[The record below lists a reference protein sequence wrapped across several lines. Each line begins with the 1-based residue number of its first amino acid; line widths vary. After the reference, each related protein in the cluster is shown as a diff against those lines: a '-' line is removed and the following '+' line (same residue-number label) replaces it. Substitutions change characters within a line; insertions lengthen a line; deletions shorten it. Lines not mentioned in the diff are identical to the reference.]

1 MVIAICVSPAS
12 SSLGKLFLIVFDCHC
27 HFHSSRFL
35 FFLCCFLYP
44 GRDFVSL
51 SHRAFWR
58 RVGNTCA
65 VYYLDQPGVWKRWK
79 QSLPEQEVRNVAAA
93 AATLPSHTRVFREE
107 DGQWKE
113 EQKLE
118 AHSDWVRDVAWA
130 PSIGLPTSTI
140 ASCSQVRPLSERH
153 LLCVVLYA
161 CLAFSYSKSTGSL
174 PCWATARADAPR
186 VHAGVVIWS
195 AALSAVK
202 VAVSVLWLGSNQLS
216 LLAFVGRQSVY
227 LDVRWCLWKLMVTK
241 AAAQVQWCCLACE
254 LVHYCKYPCSV
265 WRRQQSEYFGLAV
278 LLHAI
283 SMLVVL
289 LVKTV
294 VGSPLLQWWMFFL
307 FDLSRGEEDPT
318 LWQTSCTAF
327 LLLAGNEKCR
337 LNFIL

>member
-12 SSLGKLFLIVFDCHC
+12 SSRGKLFLTVFDCHC
-27 HFHSSRFL
+27 HFHNSRFL
-35 FFLCCFLYP
+35 VFLCCFLCP

-51 SHRAFWR
+51 SHRAFR
-58 RVGNTCA
+58 RRAGNTCA

-79 QSLPEQEVRNVAAA
+79 QSLPEQEVRNVVAA
-93 AATLPSHTRVFREE
+93 AATLLSHTRVFREE

-161 CLAFSYSKSTGSL
+161 CLALAIVRAQALCRVERQPVQTHPGFMPSDDLKRSSKCSQGCCFCAVTGVQPARSPCFCRMAECLSGRAMMPLETHGHQSCCTSSTMLSGMWVGPLLQISL
-174 PCWATARADAPR
+174 QCLEETTKW
-186 VHAGVVIWS
+186 
-195 AALSAVK
+195 
-202 VAVSVLWLGSNQLS
+202 VL
-216 LLAFVGRQSVY
+216 
-227 LDVRWCLWKLMVTK
+227 
-241 AAAQVQWCCLACE
+241 
-254 LVHYCKYPCSV
+254 
-265 WRRQQSEYFGLAV
+265 GLAV

-283 SMLVVL
+283 SMLGAL

-307 FDLSRGEEDPT
+307 FDLSRGEEDPN
-318 LWQTSCTAF
+318 LWHTSCTAF